1 MGGFVESGHFDR
13 YFVNNTLEKGPA
25 GEIGSFF
32 LLDTIETTPWIENS
46 TQKDWQNQGTFFDF

>member
-13 YFVNNTLEKGPA
+13 YFVNNTLEKGPT

-32 LLDTIETTPWIENS
+32 LLDTIETTP
-46 TQKDWQNQGTFFDF
+46 